1 LAVII
6 LLGENF
12 TCISQ
17 GGIVLNLIHE
27 QARDI
32 PVLAETDLLV
42 TGGGP
47 AGLAAAIAASREG
60 VNVLLMERYGCF
72 GGVISQV
79 GVEGFAWYRHEK
91 TIEAGGLVP
100 EFEQKC
106 AEIAGSNP
114 ECQSLSQ
121 ALDAEMFKYVA
132 DVMIEEAKVRP
143 LLHSAA
149 VQAIVEDGI
158 IKGVIAEG
166 KSGRFAVL
174 AKRVIDTTGDA
185 DIAAFAGAPYTKAPK
200 DKLMSVTTL
209 FHCKGVDTRRFRDY
223 IKNELKP
230 TYRDWGGYWSI
241 KTSGKEDDLFSPY
254 FERPFV
260 EAVQNGLVPKEANVS
275 LGGSWSSITDEG
287 EVTQLNVVF
296 IGNVDCTDI
305 EDLTRA
311 EIQGRRN
318 ALYCVEVLRKK
329 VPGFEKAKLRNF
341 GMTLGA
347 RESRKIE
354 GRSFLT
360 AEDVM
365 GEARFDDAIAIFPEF
380 IDGAGYLIKP
390 TTGRYYQIPFGCIVP
405 QKIDNLLV
413 AGRSISGDQIAHVSF
428 RNMACCVATGQGA
441 GVAAAVSLKEGTPS
455 SMVDIRKVQQALK
468 RQNVRYY

>member
-1 LAVII
+1 MNCV
-6 LLGENF
+6 
-12 TCISQ
+12 
-17 GGIVLNLIHE
+17 HE

-32 PVLAETDLLV
+32 PVLAETDVLV
-42 TGGGP
+42 AGGGP
-47 AGLAAAIAASREG
+47 SGLAAAIAASREG
-60 VNVLLMERYGCF
+60 IDTLLMERYGCF

-100 EFEQKC
+100 EFEQKFI
-106 AEIAGSNP
+106 EIAGNNP
-114 ECQSLSQ
+114 ECQSQSQ

-132 DVMIEEAKVRP
+132 DVMVENAGVRP
-143 LLHSAA
+143 LLHSTA
-149 VQAIVEDGI
+149 VQAIVEEGI

-174 AKRVIDTTGDA
+174 AKRVIDATGDA
-185 DIAAFAGAPYTKAPK
+185 DIAALAGAPYTKAPK
-200 DKLMSVTTL
+200 DKLMNVTTL

-241 KTSGKEDDLFSPY
+241 KTGGKEDDLFSPY

-260 EAVQNGLVPKEANVS
+260 EAVRDGLVPGEANVS
-275 LGGSWSSITDEG
+275 LGGTWSSITDEG

-296 IGNVDCTDI
+296 IGNVDCTDVK
-305 EDLTRA
+305 DLTKA

-318 ALYCVEVLRKK
+318 ALHCIEVLRKR

-341 GMTLGA
+341 GMTLGT

-354 GRSFLT
+354 GRAFLT
-360 AEDVM
+360 ARDVM
-365 GEARFDDAIAIFPEF
+365 EEGRFDDAIAIFPEF

-390 TTGRYYQIPFGCIVP
+390 TTGRYYQIPFGCLVP

-413 AGRSISGDQIAHVSF
+413 AGRAISGDQIAHVSF

-441 GVAAAVSLKEGTPS
+441 GIAAAVSLKEGKS
-455 SMVDIRKVQQALK
+455 SSQADIRKVQEVLE
-468 RQNVRYY
+468 RQNVRYR